1 VAVLVYAVRQHT
13 RLQEAGATSTD
24 VLAILISAF
33 SLAVIIWQG
42 LPAPHPARL
51 RLRLFRAG

>member
-13 RLQEAGATSTD
+13 RLQEVGATSAD

-33 SLAVIIWQG
+33 SLAVIVWQG
-42 LPAPHPARL
+42 LPALVLPHL